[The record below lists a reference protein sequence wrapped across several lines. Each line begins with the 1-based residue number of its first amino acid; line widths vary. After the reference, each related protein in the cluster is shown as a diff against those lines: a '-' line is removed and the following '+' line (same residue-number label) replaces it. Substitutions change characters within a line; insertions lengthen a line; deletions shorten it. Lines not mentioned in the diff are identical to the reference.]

1 MRQNL
6 TGIKGDVVQKQ
17 WLQISILNSNNTE
30 NYKQIINKETEF
42 EQKAK
47 QNKQT
52 KKNRNAH
59 TESLPGWPICFAIRQ
74 DASEKIKNIQ
84 HIIQSKNGMELK
96 LITKRKFKCL
106 IYIIFENTLPT
117 KD

>member
-30 NYKQIINKETEF
+30 NYNKIINKETEF

-47 QNKQT
+47 QNKET
-52 KKNRNAH
+52 KKNRDAH

-84 HIIQSKNGMELK
+84 NIIQSKNGMELK
-96 LITKRKFKCL
+96 NNNKKKFSMFDT
-106 IYIIFENTLPT
+106 YYFENTLPT